1 MQNSVKFCN
10 DLVRYILG
18 RLQQKFAHIITVAL
32 LYHVQNI
39 VVIGWVHFTPEHY
52 KFWSYF
58 KFIQNNVSGTDARRL
73 ILTKKY
79 IPSTMHTV
87 CNLFWFVVVLQ
98 QHI

>member
-1 MQNSVKFCN
+1 MQDSMKFCN
-10 DLVRYILG
+10 DLVRLILG
-18 RLQQKFAHIITVAL
+18 WLQQKFAHIKTVAM
-32 LYHVQNI
+32 LYHVHDI
-39 VVIGWVHFTPEHY
+39 VVIGSVHFKPEHY

-58 KFIQNNVSGTDARRL
+58 KFIRNIVSGTDARRL
-73 ILTKKY
+73 IPTKKY